1 MVAGPEMAPA
11 FLEGRIMKKEDNRVL
26 ARSQARDLTDK
37 ETAKVSGG
45 VHTETVCKF
54 RGGALDGDPGEC

>member
-1 MVAGPEMAPA
+1 
-11 FLEGRIMKKEDNRVL
+11 MKKEDNRVL

-45 VHTETVCKF
+45 VHTETVCTF
-54 RGGALDGDPGEC
+54 NGSSLDGDVGEC